1 MFSVLSSS
9 VLSLRLSEK
18 KNKQTKLNIFNLY
31 SNCHRLT
38 GYVHKGYSRKVIW
51 PGVVVPAC
59 NLRRLRQKDYF
70 KFEEPGLYSKF
81 QAN

>member
-59 NLRRLRQKDYF
+59 YLRRLRQKDYF

>member
-1 MFSVLSSS
+1 MPNVQCSKLIGAIFKAQW
-9 VLSLRLSEK
+9 K
-18 KNKQTKLNIFNLY
+18 KKLNIFNLY
-31 SNCHRLT
+31 SNCHCLT

-81 QAN
+81 QAS

>member
-1 MFSVLSSS
+1 MFSILSSL

-18 KNKQTKLNIFNLY
+18 KQTKLNISNLY
-31 SNCHRLT
+31 SNCHCLT
-38 GYVHKGYSRKVIW
+38 SYVHKGYSRKVIW
-51 PGVVVPAC
+51 PGVAVPAC

-81 QAN
+81 QAS